1 MELTTSKYK
10 QTEVGI
16 IPKDWNILSIGDL
29 LVFKNGLNKESEFFG
44 YGTPIVNYMDVF
56 KNYGIR
62 RNDIEGKV
70 FLNRE
75 EKKNFSA
82 RKGDVFFTRTSET
95 QEEIGTSAV
104 LLEDIE
110 DCVFSGFILRG
121 RPKND
126 IIASEYYQYC
136 MIPQYVRRQIISTSS
151 YTTRA
156 LTNGRFLS
164 KVKLGIPSTLTEQK
178 AIATALSDVDDLIA
192 NLDKLITKK
201 KAIKQGAMQQLLTPP
216 HKGGKRLAGFTG
228 EWVEKKLGDI
238 AQMNSGGTP
247 SSKVSEYYNG
257 DINWVSIT
265 DMTNTGKYILS
276 SGKKITEQGL
286 QNSSARLFPK
296 DTVLLA
302 MYASIGKCTIAKAE
316 VTTSQAILGITVNN
330 SLDIEYLYYFLIY
343 KKDELISQGQQ
354 GTQSNLNKGMVQ
366 NVIMCLPQIKE
377 QNAIAK
383 ILSDMDLEIEQLATK
398 KAKYQDL
405 KQGMMQEL
413 LTGKTRLV

>member
-1 MELTTSKYK
+1 MELTTANYK
-10 QTEVGI
+10 QTEVGL
-16 IPKDWNILSIGDL
+16 IPEDWEVRTLGDIGDVKMCKRIFSYQTSKRGDVPFFKIGTFGKEPDAFISWELYQEFRKKYSFPKEGYL
-29 LVFKNGLNKESEFFG
+29 LISASGTIGRTVEYKGEDAYYQDSNIIWIDNDEKLITNKYLNYTLKVVKYKTEGSTIKRLYNSIIKRSEF
-44 YGTPIVNYMDVF
+44 
-56 KNYGIR
+56 
-62 RNDIEGKV
+62 
-70 FLNRE
+70 
-75 EKKNFSA
+75 A
-82 RKGDVFFTRTSET
+82 
-95 QEEIGTSAV
+95 
-104 LLEDIE
+104 
-110 DCVFSGFILRG
+110 
-121 RPKND
+121 
-126 IIASEYYQYC
+126 
-136 MIPQYVRRQIISTSS
+136 IPPTID
-151 YTTRA
+151 
-156 LTNGRFLS
+156 
-164 KVKLGIPSTLTEQK
+164 EQK

-192 NLDKLITKK
+192 NMGKLISKK

-216 HKGGKRLAGFTG
+216 HKGGKRLAGYTG

-257 DINWVSIT
+257 NINWVSIT

-276 SGKKITEQGL
+276 SGKKITEKGL
-286 QNSSARLFPK
+286 QNSSARLFPI

-330 SLDIEYLYYFLIY
+330 SLDIEYLYYYLIY

-366 NVIMCLPQIKE
+366 NIIMCLPQIRE
-377 QNAIAK
+377 QNAIAQ
-383 ILSDMDLEIEQLATK
+383 ILSDMDSEIEKLETK
-398 KAKYQDL
+398 KTKYQDI